1 MTNGHPEAAGL
12 FNSSRM
18 GPWPSKGD
26 SWAMGVSGTVRDR
39 VTLALR
45 QRILAGD
52 LTQGTRLELD
62 VLAEQFG
69 TSRTPVR
76 EACLELSHEGLV
88 QVTPRSGV
96 TVIGISPSDV
106 SDNFLVMSTLGG
118 MAAKLATE
126 RMTEAQLTTIQKVGQ
141 ELLNARDDDADL
153 IHLNWQFHREINR
166 ASNSPRLLHLLRVSG
181 KLVPQ
186 NLAVAPEQ
194 ISCSRVEHREL
205 LDALSRRD
213 GDTARSVME
222 AHLLNA
228 GALWSEKYSDSLR
241 VMP

>member
-1 MTNGHPEAAGL
+1 MTYGTTAVSP
-12 FNSSRM
+12 SSGGGF
-18 GPWPSKGD
+18 GPWHSEVETRTL
-26 SWAMGVSGTVRDR
+26 GVSGTVRDR
-39 VTLALR
+39 VTLVLR
-45 QRILAGD
+45 QQILR
-52 LTQGTRLELD
+52 GTLAKGARLELD

-118 MAAKLATE
+118 LAAQLAAQRMTDSELATVQE
-126 RMTEAQLTTIQKVGQ
+126 VGRD
-141 ELLNARDDDADL
+141 LLNATDTDGDL
-153 IHLNWQFHREINR
+153 IRLNWHFHREINR

-186 NLAVAPEQ
+186 DLAVAPEQ
-194 ISCSRVEHREL
+194 ISCSKVEHQEL
-205 LDALSRRD
+205 LDALTRRD
-213 GDTARSVME
+213 GDSARSVME
-222 AHLLNA
+222 RHLLNA
-228 GALWSEKYSDSLR
+228 GQLWSEKYSDSLR
-241 VMP
+241 VPS